1 MITLYI
7 GVVLDKPMQT
17 IYTYSIPDS
26 LKRNTDIGKRVIV
39 PFGRGNR
46 EEIGYIIS
54 IREEKPKFKTKDII
68 NIIDD
73 DPIFSDYE
81 IGLAKWIAKYYVCSL
96 GEAIAKVIPKE
107 HKGKRFKEEKF
118 LKDKIKFAKNIEQK
132 SLLKLNEEQTKAFTT
147 ISKSIDGGRFETYLL
162 HGITGSGKTEVYRH
176 LAKKVSEKN
185 KYTLILVPEISL
197 TPQNIVRFTEI
208 FGSDVAVL
216 HSKISSQEKVYN
228 YTTIL
233 RGEIK
238 VVLGARSAIFSPSK
252 HLGLIIIDEEH
263 ETSYKAGDTPRYNAK
278 QVAYK
283 ICRDKSIPLVMGTA
297 TPLIETYYN
306 TETGKVKLLTM
317 TQRHAIHS
325 QQEVKL
331 IDLRKE
337 REAVVFS
344 KTLLEHITD
353 RLEKKEQTLIFL
365 NRRGY
370 STFLMC
376 TKCSHTEECPHC
388 GIPYTYHKHRHRL
401 ICHYCGFQVKPPL
414 HCSEC
419 GSDKLKY
426 FGFGTEQIDNK
437 LQELFPS
444 AVIERMDVDTTR
456 GKNSYTR
463 ITNKMRKKEIDIL
476 VGTQMIAKGIHFPNI
491 TLVGVVLADVA
502 LNIPDFRSSERTFSL
517 LTQVSGR
524 AGRGEK
530 KGEVLIQ
537 TYNPEHYAIQYA
549 LTQDYENFYKEE
561 IGNRKE
567 YGWVPFRRI
576 IRMVMRG
583 TNLDTLIDRV
593 TELYDEIRSSIP
605 QDAYP
610 LGPAPC
616 PIERINRNYR
626 YQLILS
632 AKNISSILGV
642 AEKAKCFSKKQKGV
656 YLEIDVDPISMM

>member
-1 MITLYI
+1 MYI

-17 IYTYSIPDS
+17 IYTYSIPDE
-26 LKRNTDIGKRVIV
+26 LKKNTEIGKRAVV
-39 PFGRGNR
+39 PFGKGNR
-46 EEIGYIIS
+46 EEIAYIIG
-54 IREEKPKFKTKDII
+54 IKNKKPDFKTKDII
-68 NIIDD
+68 KIIDEY
-73 DPIFSDYE
+73 PIFSDYE
-81 IGLAKWIAKYYVCSL
+81 IDLAKWIAKYYVCSL

-118 LKDKIKFAKNIEQK
+118 LKNKIEFVKNIKQK
-132 SLLKLNEEQTKAFTT
+132 SLLKLNDEQLKAFNE
-147 ISKSIDGGRFETYLL
+147 ISSSIDNKKFETYLI

-228 YTTIL
+228 YITIL
-233 RGEIK
+233 KGQVK
-238 VVLGARSAIFSPSK
+238 VVLGARSAVFSPSK

-283 ICRDKSIPLVMGTA
+283 ICRDKNIPLVMGTA

-306 TETGKVKLLTM
+306 TQTGNVKLLKM
-317 TQRHAIHS
+317 SQRHAFHS
-325 QQEVKL
+325 QQDVKL
-331 IDLRKE
+331 IDLRQE
-337 REAVVFS
+337 NEAVIFS
-344 KTLLEHITD
+344 KTLLEKITE
-353 RLEKKEQTLIFL
+353 RLENKEQTLIFL

-388 GIPYTYHKHRHRL
+388 GIPYTYHKSRHRL
-401 ICHYCGFQVKPPL
+401 ICHYCGFQIKPPL
-414 HCSEC
+414 NCSEC

-456 GKNSYTR
+456 GKNSYTKIINR
-463 ITNKMRKKEIDIL
+463 MRKNEIDIL

-502 LNIPDFRSSERTFSL
+502 LNLPDFRASERTFSL

-524 AGRGEK
+524 AGRGDK
-530 KGEVLIQ
+530 KGEVFIQ

-549 LTQDYENFYKEE
+549 LTQDYERFYEEE

-576 IRMVMRG
+576 IRLVMRS
-583 TNLDTLIDRV
+583 TNLDTLIERM
-593 TELYDEIRSSIP
+593 TELYDKIKPSIP
-605 QDAYP
+605 KDAYP

-632 AKNISSILGV
+632 AKSISSILGV
-642 AEKAKCFSKKQKGV
+642 TEKAKAISNKQKGV